1 MSHPVL
7 TLRTPRV
14 QAVVGDILEI
24 HCETQRGSPPI
35 RYQFYHEDVALGSFS
50 SLSGGGT
57 SFNLSLTTEHSGNYS
72 CEADNGLWVQRSES
86 VSLNVR
92 SELVLPTASQPRTD
106 YLLSL
111 ASKTEL
117 QDYSLL
123 GNSPAYFLPTEPLT
137 EVWGPYCGYCLGVLT
152 FPTAQLKKSS

>member
-35 RYQFYHEDVALGSFS
+35 QYQFYRENVALGSCS
-50 SLSGGGT
+50 SLSGEGT

-72 CEADNGLWVQRSES
+72 CEADNSLGVQRSDRVILS
-86 VSLNVR
+86 VTG
-92 SELVLPTASQPRTD
+92 E
-106 YLLSL
+106 
-111 ASKTEL
+111 
-117 QDYSLL
+117 
-123 GNSPAYFLPTEPLT
+123 
-137 EVWGPYCGYCLGVLT
+137 
-152 FPTAQLKKSS
+152 